1 MPLIA
6 SFLHVGG
13 EREKSLPTQAL
24 AACEHSARAAP
35 PPPSGSLPP
44 SDCSFL
50 GLPESQIEKVAVG
63 TRNGLRGES
72 GALVYFRDAVLSQL
86 LLNIQEI
93 LV

>member
-1 MPLIA
+1 M
-6 SFLHVGG
+6 
-13 EREKSLPTQAL
+13 
-24 AACEHSARAAP
+24 
-35 PPPSGSLPP
+35 
-44 SDCSFL
+44 
-50 GLPESQIEKVAVG
+50 KVAVG